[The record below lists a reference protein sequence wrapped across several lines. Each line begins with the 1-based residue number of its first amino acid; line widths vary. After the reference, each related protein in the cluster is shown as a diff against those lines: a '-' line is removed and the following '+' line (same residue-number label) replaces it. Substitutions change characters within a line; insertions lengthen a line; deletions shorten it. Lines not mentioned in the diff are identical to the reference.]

1 MNARRFDGPQ
11 PTTRAHLRK
20 LRRLAFV
27 LVLGSGTAACGGDDI
42 ERSNVRGGGSSSSS
56 SESSASSSAGTDAA
70 KKKEHEPLAMRDET
84 FVESIRNRDPFKIYT
99 KAVHSGELDR
109 MITRTVKMP
118 LTSVDEMRLIAIV
131 TGMPKPK
138 AMLVAPDGV
147 GYTVERGDYVGR
159 PKVIQ
164 ATGSVAMQLNW
175 RVERIRENEVVLTQQ
190 DPADPNRAALTKI
203 IPLRDEVASR

>member
-1 MNARRFDGPQ
+1 MNAQRFDGPQ
-11 PTTRAHLRK
+11 SKTRARLRA
-20 LRRLAFV
+20 LRLVAFV
-27 LVLGSGTAACGGDDI
+27 LVLGSGAAACGGDDV
-42 ERSNVRGGGSSSSS
+42 ERSNVRGGSSSSG
-56 SESSASSSAGTDAA
+56 ESSASSGAVADAA

-84 FVESIRNRDPFKIYT
+84 FVESIRNRDPFRVYT
-99 KAVHSGELDR
+99 KTVHGPGLSSDV
-109 MITRTVKMP
+109 TRIVKMP

-131 TGMPKPK
+131 TGMPRPK

-147 GYTVERGDYVGR
+147 GYTIERGDYVGR